1 MMKLKKLYENQLIF
15 INLMLMGGAICG
27 IGGAMILGGDSLSQL
42 DRMLIPVSDMINTYE
57 TFLSLFFTQI
67 LFVFC
72 IALVGTS
79 LCGLFVL
86 AFVLFVKGIQAGMT
100 CMMFIYTYQLKGVLG
115 IGLTLIPQ
123 LILDLLPII
132 IIAVY
137 AIDCSSHI
145 LYACVNHAKL
155 DLKNELNRGLNHLIL
170 ACVVVLMSSYLKATL
185 IIGLIRFF
193 NRF

>member
-1 MMKLKKLYENQLIF
+1 MKLKKLYENQLIF

>member
-1 MMKLKKLYENQLIF
+1 MKIKKLYENQLIF
-15 INLMLMGGAICG
+15 IYLMLLGGCVSG
-27 IGGAMILGGDSLSQL
+27 VLGSMILSHESLSQL
-42 DRMLIPVSDMINTYE
+42 DVFLIPVSENIQTYE
-57 TFLSLFFTQI
+57 TFLSVFFIQV

-79 LCGLFVL
+79 LMGLFIL

-100 CMMFIYTYQLKGVLG
+100 CMMFIFTYQLKGVLG

-123 LILDLLPII
+123 LILDLLPIL
-132 IIAVY
+132 IIAVF

-145 LYACVNHAKL
+145 MYACVNHTKL
-155 DLKNELNRGLNHLIL
+155 NIKNELNKGLNHLIV
-170 ACVVVLMSSYLKATL
+170 AFVCVLICSYLKATL

-193 NRF
+193 NQF